1 MRPAGL
7 LTSEV
12 AILFH
17 TQLFVFGSL
26 GSKTRARRSVGRS
39 DPLEVVFL
47 CAHVSLENVITIL
60 ISDSPSI
67 KINESKLFLFL
78 GVVAELG
85 ALNEEAECSLRD
97 NNNNNKKSG
106 RRIPRGLFQNCADS

>member
-97 NNNNNKKSG
+97 NNNNKKKRATHSS
-106 RRIPRGLFQNCADS
+106 RPVSKLC